1 MATVFTN
8 GPILTQEPSLPMAD
22 WLVVDGG
29 RITGVGLGEPP
40 AGAAE
45 YDLAG
50 RCLMPGF
57 QDAHVHPPI
66 GGLAMNRCDL
76 HEVDP
81 ADYLD
86 TIAAYVA
93 SHPDEEWILGGGW
106 AMQDFPGGM
115 ALAGVLD
122 SVVPDRPV
130 LLHGSEGHGAW
141 ANTRALQL
149 AGIDASTPDPVDGRI
164 ERFDDGTPNG
174 TLQEGSVALV
184 ERVVPPT
191 TVAELRAGIVRAQSY
206 LTALGITTWQDA
218 WVTSEVQ
225 EAYLAA
231 DRAGELRG
239 TVIGALWWERDRG
252 VEQIEEIIERSKHGS
267 ERFSPRA
274 VKFMVDGVCE
284 NGTAA
289 MLEPYEG
296 VDDRGLQFIGRDVLL
311 EAVPRIMAAGLQPHF
326 HAIGDRA
333 IRDSLDAVES
343 GDPADAAAV
352 RPHIAHIQVIDPLD
366 VPRFGQLGVAA
377 NAQAFW
383 ACYDGC
389 MVELT
394 APRLGDRTALQY
406 PFRSLIDQGAPFACG
421 SDWSVSTADPFAQMA
436 VATTRRDDPA
446 AEPFVLEQ
454 AITREEALRGFTMG
468 AAWVNH
474 REAETGSL
482 VSGKVADMVVASE
495 NPLEAKDLALVTA
508 EATFIGGVAI

>member
-8 GPILTQEPSLPMAD
+8 GPILTLDPSLPVAD

-29 RITGVGLGEPP
+29 RIGGVGLGDPP
-40 AGAAE
+40 ATAAD

-66 GGLAMNRCDL
+66 GGVAMNRCDL

-86 TIAAYVA
+86 TIAAYAA
-93 SHPDEEWILGGGW
+93 SHPDEDWILGGGW
-106 AMQDFPGGM
+106 SMQDFPGGM
-115 ALAGVLD
+115 ALASVLD

-149 AGIDASTPDPVDGRI
+149 AGI
-164 ERFDDGTPNG
+164 PNG
-174 TLQEGSVALV
+174 TLQEGSVALL
-184 ERVVPPT
+184 ERVIPPT
-191 TVAELRAGIVRAQSY
+191 TVAELQAGIVSGQSY
-206 LTALGITTWQDA
+206 LTALGVTTWQDA
-218 WVTSEVQ
+218 WVTPEVQ

-252 VEQIEEIIERSKHGS
+252 VEQIAEIIERSNHGS
-267 ERFSPRA
+267 ERFLPRA

-289 MLEPYEG
+289 MLDPYEG
-296 VDDRGLQFIGRDVLL
+296 SADRGIQFIGRDILL

-333 IRDSLDAVES
+333 TRDALDSVEA

-352 RPHIAHIQVIDPLD
+352 RPHIAHIQVIDPRD

-389 MVELT
+389 MSELT
-394 APRLGDRTALQY
+394 APRLGERTARQY
-406 PFRSLIDQGAPFACG
+406 PFRALIDGGAPFACG

-436 VATTRRDDPA
+436 VATTRREHPA
-446 AEPFVLEQ
+446 SEPFVSEQ

-468 AAWVNH
+468 SAWVNH
-474 REAETGSL
+474 REAESGSL
-482 VSGKVADMVVASE
+482 VAGKVADMVVASE
-495 NPLEAKDLALVTA
+495 NPLEAKDLALVAA